1 MSRRS
6 RVRIPDL
13 DAGFLSSSII
23 HRKDGD
29 VLTTRPKLVLRK
41 NLLISERCFIMEII
55 LLLLICFY
63 LYYYIPSPRSCS
75 AIALDATNPVFYC
88 NRAAAHS
95 RLSDYQAAADDCRM
109 SLRYD
114 VNYCKA
120 YGRLGIAYSKLEK
133 HELALEAYT
142 TAIRLDPNNV
152 DYQNNMAV
160 TKQRIADAAAAATRP
175 AGGPSGAGAGGF
187 GMPGMHDFP
196 DLSGMDLGA
205 ALANPD
211 LMNMAQR
218 MMTDPAMAD
227 IMQSLQAG
235 GGMESLMDA

>member
-1 MSRRS
+1 MN
-6 RVRIPDL
+6 INL
-13 DAGFLSSSII
+13 YWLTCILSSVRRICLRCVDSTIDDTNCP
-23 HRKDGD
+23 HRFADLSWTNR
-29 VLTTRPKLVLRK
+29 LTRCYLFTPKK
-41 NLLISERCFIMEII
+41 
-55 LLLLICFY
+55 
-63 LYYYIPSPRSCS
+63 PRS

-88 NRAAAHS
+88 NRAAALS

-114 VNYCKA
+114 PNYSKA
-120 YGRLGIAYSKLEK
+120 YGRLGIAYSKLER
-133 HELALEAYT
+133 HDLARDAYA
-142 TAIRLDPNNV
+142 TAIRLDPDNA

-160 TKQRIADAAAAATRP
+160 TQQRLTEVAAAAAAAAASAQRP
-175 AGGPSGAGAGGF
+175 AGGAGGTAPF
-187 GMPGMHDFP
+187 GGLPGNFP
-196 DLSGMDLGA
+196 DLSNLDLGA